1 MATRIELTG
10 RVTRTPELRVTPAG
24 TPVLNFSVECAEP
37 AEKLCLE
44 VVMTGEAAR
53 EIAAELKR
61 GAVVAV
67 SGRLRAAASRAIG
80 TAGIEVVASRIE
92 ARAQA

>member
-1 MATRIELTG
+1 VANRIELVG
-10 RVTRTPELRVTPAG
+10 RVTRAPELRVTPAG

-37 AEKLCLE
+37 AEKLSLE

-53 EIAAELKR
+53 EIAARLRR
-61 GAVVAV
+61 GSEVAIE
-67 SGRLRAAASRAIG
+67 GRLRASAKRAIG
-80 TAGIEVVASRIE
+80 AAEIEVIASRIE

>member
-1 MATRIELTG
+1 VATRIELTG

-37 AEKLCLE
+37 AEKLNLE

-61 GAVVAV
+61 GAAVAV
-67 SGRLRAAASRAIG
+67 TGRLRGVAAHAIG

>member
-1 MATRIELTG
+1 VTRI
-10 RVTRTPELRVTPAG
+10 PELRVTPAG
-24 TPVLNFSVECAEP
+24 TPVLNFSVECAQ
-37 AEKLCLE
+37 ADEKLSLE

-61 GAVVAV
+61 GAVVTIE
-67 SGRLRAAASRAIG
+67 GRLRAAASRAIG
-80 TAGIEVVASRIE
+80 AAGIEVVASRIE